1 MGDDGPMS
9 GRPRADLLATEL
21 AALRASAGDPS
32 FRKMAER
39 SGCISHTTL
48 HEAVK
53 GIRFPSWETTREF
66 VKACGAD
73 EAPWRQRWE
82 ELKGLTP
89 PAVLAPANAAGQ
101 PNTGHPSGEATGAV
115 LGTASLGPPDVAE
128 PGQPSEPP
136 ADDIRLTPHE
146 EPRRRPKRRTA
157 LIVAGA
163 VVVVLAAVAALVVTH
178 LDAVTPSVDVGARIS
193 GDNSKFVGDVTVPDG
208 TTVRAGVTVQKVWEI
223 QNTGSIPWHER
234 YLQRMD
240 LPPAPGTCRTPDRVL
255 IGDTPPGDHVMIS
268 VPLTAADKPGRC
280 WVGWKMVDASGREFF
295 TTRRPVYVLVTV
307 VP

>member
-1 MGDDGPMS
+1 MGDDGPTS
-9 GRPRADLLATEL
+9 GRPAKAEVLATEL

-89 PAVLAPANAAGQ
+89 ATITVQA
-101 PNTGHPSGEATGAV
+101 SGEAAGHSTV
-115 LGTASLGPPDVAE
+115 LEAPSPDVAE
-128 PGQPSEPP
+128 TGGIRLAPP
-136 ADDIRLTPHE
+136 A
-146 EPRRRPKRRTA
+146 KRRKRKTA

-163 VVVVLAAVAALVVTH
+163 VVLVLAAVATLALTGRFDSV
-178 LDAVTPSVDVGARIS
+178 APAVDVGARIK
-193 GDNSKFVGDVTVPDG
+193 GDNTKFLGDVTVPDG
-208 TTVRAGVTVQKVWEI
+208 TPVRAGTTVLKVWEI

-240 LPPAPGTCRTPDRVL
+240 LPPAPGACRTPDRVL

-268 VPLTAADKPGRC
+268 VPLTAAEKPGRC
-280 WVGWKMVDASGREFF
+280 WIGWKMVDAAGRELF

>member
-1 MGDDGPMS
+1 MGDDGPTS
-9 GRPRADLLATEL
+9 GRPAKAEVLATEL

-89 PAVLAPANAAGQ
+89 ATITVQPTGEAAGHS
-101 PNTGHPSGEATGAV
+101 TVLEAPS
-115 LGTASLGPPDVAE
+115 PDVAE
-128 PGQPSEPP
+128 TG
-136 ADDIRLTPHE
+136 DIRLAP
-146 EPRRRPKRRTA
+146 PAKRRKRKTA

-163 VVVVLAAVAALVVTH
+163 VVLVLAAVATLALTGR
-178 LDAVTPSVDVGARIS
+178 LDSVTPAVDVGARIK
-193 GDNSKFVGDVTVPDG
+193 GDNTKFLGDVTVPDG
-208 TTVRAGVTVQKVWEI
+208 TAVRAGTTVLKVWEI

-240 LPPAPGTCRTPDRVL
+240 LPPAPGACRTPDRVL

-268 VPLTAADKPGRC
+268 VPLTAAGKPGRC
-280 WVGWKMVDASGREFF
+280 WIGWKMVDAAGREFF

>member
-1 MGDDGPMS
+1 MGDDGPTS
-9 GRPRADLLATEL
+9 GRPAKAEVLATEL

-73 EAPWRQRWE
+73 EAPWRRRWE

-89 PAVLAPANAAGQ
+89 ATTTVQ
-101 PNTGHPSGEATGAV
+101 TSGEAVGHATV
-115 LGTASLGPPDVAE
+115 LDAPSPDVAE
-128 PGQPSEPP
+128 TG
-136 ADDIRLTPHE
+136 DIRLAP
-146 EPRRRPKRRTA
+146 PAKRRRPKRKTA

-163 VVVVLAAVAALVVTH
+163 VVLVLAAVATLALTGR
-178 LDAVTPSVDVGARIS
+178 LDSVAPAVDLGARIK
-193 GDNSKFVGDVTVPDG
+193 GDNTKFVGDVTVPDG
-208 TTVRAGVTVQKVWEI
+208 TAVRAGTTVLKVWEI

-240 LPPAPGTCRTPDRVL
+240 LPPAPGACRTPDRVL

-268 VPLTAADKPGRC
+268 VPLTAAEKPGRC
-280 WVGWKMVDASGREFF
+280 WIGWKMVDAAGREFF

>member
-1 MGDDGPMS
+1 MGDDGPTS
-9 GRPRADLLATEL
+9 GPPGKAEALATEL

-73 EAPWRQRWE
+73 EVPWRQRWE

-89 PAVLAPANAAGQ
+89 AAPIVEAPQPDVTEAEDVRLAP
-101 PNTGHPSGEATGAV
+101 
-115 LGTASLGPPDVAE
+115 
-128 PGQPSEPP
+128 PGK
-136 ADDIRLTPHE
+136 
-146 EPRRRPKRRTA
+146 RRRPKRRTA

-163 VVVVLAAVAALVVTH
+163 VVVVLAAVATLVVTGR
-178 LDAVTPSVDVGARIS
+178 LGSVAPAVDVGARIK
-193 GDNSKFVGDVTVPDG
+193 GDNTKFVGDVTVPDG
-208 TTVRAGVTVQKVWEI
+208 TAVRAGATVLKVWEI

-240 LPPAPGTCRTPDRVL
+240 LPPAPGACRTPDRVL

-268 VPLTAADKPGRC
+268 VPLTAAGQPGRC
-280 WVGWKMVDASGREFF
+280 WIGWKMVDASGREFF

>member
-9 GRPRADLLATEL
+9 GRPARADLLATEL
-21 AALRASAGDPS
+21 AALRASAGNPS
-32 FRKMAER
+32 FRKMAEL

-66 VKACGAD
+66 VKACDAD

-89 PAVLAPANAAGQ
+89 PAVLAPVNAV
-101 PNTGHPSGEATGAV
+101 GHPSGGVTTAV
-115 LGTASLGPPDVAE
+115 IEPASLGQPDVAE
-128 PGQPSEPP
+128 SGQPPEPP
-136 ADDIRLTPHE
+136 ADDIQLASHE
-146 EPRRRPKRRTA
+146 GPGRRPKRRTA
-157 LIVAGA
+157 LIVVGA
-163 VVVVLAAVAALVVTH
+163 VIAVLAAVAALVVTGK
-178 LDAVTPSVDVGARIS
+178 LDGAAPAVDVGARIK
-193 GDNSKFVGDVTVPDG
+193 GDNTKFVGDVTVPDG
-208 TTVRAGVTVQKVWEI
+208 TTVRAGVTVLKVWEI
-223 QNTGSIPWHER
+223 ENAGSIPWHER

-240 LPPAPGTCRTPDRVL
+240 QPPAPGTCRTPDRVL

-268 VPLTAADKPGRC
+268 VPVTAADKPGRC
-280 WVGWKMVDASGREFF
+280 WIGWKMVDAAGREFF

>member
-1 MGDDGPMS
+1 MGEHGPMS
-9 GRPRADLLATEL
+9 GRPAKAEVLATEL

-73 EAPWRQRWE
+73 EAPWRPRWE

-89 PAVLAPANAAGQ
+89 PAVLAPANAAQ
-101 PNTGHPSGEATGAV
+101 PTGEAAAGHSTVIEAP
-115 LGTASLGPPDVAE
+115 SPDVAE
-128 PGQPSEPP
+128 TG
-136 ADDIRLTPHE
+136 DIRLVP
-146 EPRRRPKRRTA
+146 PGKRRPKRRTA

-163 VVVVLAAVAALVVTH
+163 VVVVLAAVAVLVVTGR
-178 LDAVTPSVDVGARIS
+178 LGSVAPAVDVGARIK

-208 TTVRAGVTVQKVWEI
+208 TAVRAGVTVQKVWEI

-240 LPPAPGTCRTPDRVL
+240 LPPAPDACRTPDRVL

-268 VPLTAADKPGRC
+268 VPVTAAGKPGRC
-280 WVGWKMVDASGREFF
+280 WIGWKMVDAAGREFF